1 MAYSTYSLYAEDQQR
16 RIVARGSGRARFFIP
31 YRKPGMSVLDVGCG
45 PGSITIELA
54 KAVSPGTVVG
64 IDIDSSA
71 VQLARKSAADAGVS
85 NISFEVEDAA
95 ALSFPV
101 DSFDAACAA
110 STFQWLK
117 RRARVAREVLRV
129 LRPGGIL
136 VARDRAADGDLFDNL
151 NPTLRRAI
159 RLYERLSRHRGL
171 NHQFGRHLY
180 GLLRRAGFVD
190 IETHASYDPG
200 GRNPVYFMS
209 PFIDPGHSATIV
221 RLGWADAETLA
232 GFTAAWRSWS
242 EDPNSVM
249 FIAWC
254 QAAGRKPDSF

>member
-1 MAYSTYSLYAEDQQR
+1 MAYSAYSLYAEDQQR
-16 RIVARGSGRARFFIP
+16 RIVARGSGRARFYIP
-31 YRKPGMSVLDVGCG
+31 YLKPGMSVLDVGCG

-54 KAVSPGTVVG
+54 KAVSPGTVLG
-64 IDIDSSA
+64 IDIDPPA
-71 VQLARKSAADAGVS
+71 VEKARTSAADAGVS

-95 ALSFPV
+95 ALPFAD

-117 RRARVAREVLRV
+117 RPDRVAREVLRV

-171 NHQFGRHLY
+171 NHQFGKRLH

-190 IETHASYDPG
+190 VETQASYDPG
-200 GRNPVYFMS
+200 GRNPSYFMS
-209 PFIDPGHSATIV
+209 PFIDPTHSAAIV
-221 RLGWADAETLA
+221 RLGWADPEDLPE
-232 GFTAAWRSWS
+232 FVAAWKSWS

-249 FIAWC
+249 YIAWC
-254 QAAGRKPDSF
+254 QAVGRKPDSV